1 MIISVNWL
9 KKFVPDLPEIDE
21 LSKLIGARLVEIES
35 IENLNEKYKDVVIAR
50 VISAKKVEG
59 SDHLNLCKI
68 DDGGKRDGVERDEN
82 GFIQVVCGAPNVR
95 EGLFVAWLPPKAIVP
110 ETFGGEN
117 FQLSARKLMGN
128 MSNGMIAS
136 LRELG
141 LGDEHD
147 GILEISPEAFE
158 NGLQAGDSFAE
169 KFELNDYLLEVENK
183 SLTHRPDCF
192 GIIGFAREVAGI
204 LGQKFVEPDFIKQ
217 SDFGF
222 KVNNDKSIV
231 IDAQDSEICERYTAA
246 IFDVSDILKNP
257 NLTLEKTYLLRSG
270 MRPIDTITDLANEL
284 MLETGQP
291 LHTFDFDKLAEI
303 NGGENVKMTVRKAFE
318 NEELELLDGRKI
330 KMSQNDIV
338 IATGE
343 NGENAVALAGAMG
356 GKSTEIDENT
366 TRILVESATFN
377 LYNLRNTQMRH
388 GIFSEAITRFTKGV
402 PEMMSRK
409 VLDLFGVQLL
419 ALGGKSLSEIADSKG
434 DFYYNK
440 SEISV
445 SKDKINQIL
454 GTNFSSEEIQKTLEN
469 VGILTKNDNSE
480 TFVVPFW
487 RNDLHIEEDLIEEVG
502 RLNGYD
508 NIKLQLPKRTF
519 RAVKKAKIDLL
530 QSEIREILASSG
542 ANEILTYTFVHGDLL
557 EKAGQDTKNAYK
569 IVNSISPEL
578 QYYRQTLMPSLLSK
592 INQNIRGGFSEFA
605 IFEMNKITEKALGL
619 NEENVPFEQKKL
631 AFVYT
636 KNKGEN
642 AFFEAKNYAEFLF
655 KKLSLKVEFV
665 KFDLSKSPLS
675 TEFEPKRSALIQISD
690 SEGEKILGVIGEF
703 KKKIQKALK
712 LPESTAGFE
721 LDLGILLENT
731 GRISAKIKDFSK
743 FQSVERD
750 ISINVDESWQFAEI
764 FDIFKN
770 ISGEFRDVEIET
782 LPIDIFNNG
791 DGTKN
796 ISIRFKITPFEKTL
810 NGDEIRDIMQKIEE
824 KAIKNGGKII

>member
-82 GFIQVVCGAPNVR
+82 GFVQVVCGAPNVR

-147 GILEISPEAFE
+147 GILEISPETFE
-158 NGLQAGDSFAE
+158 NGLQAGGSFAE

-222 KVNNDKSIV
+222 EVNNDKSIV
-231 IDAQDSEICERYTAA
+231 IDVQDSEICERYTAA

-270 MRPIDTITDLANEL
+270 MRPIDIITDLANEL

-291 LHTFDFDKLAEI
+291 LHTFDFDKLAKI
-303 NGGENVKMTVRKAFE
+303 NGGKNVKMTVRKAFE

-343 NGENAVALAGAMG
+343 NDENAVALAGAMG

-409 VLDLFGVQLL
+409 VLDLFGMQLL

-480 TFVVPFW
+480 IFVVPFW

-530 QSEIREILASSG
+530 QSEIREILVSSG

-557 EKAGQDTKNAYK
+557 KKAGQDPKNAYK

-592 INQNIRGGFSEFA
+592 VNQNIRTGFSEFA
-605 IFEMNKITEKALGL
+605 IFEMNKITEKTLGL

-642 AFFEAKNYAEFLF
+642 VFFEAKNYAEFLF
-655 KKLSLKVEFV
+655 KKLGLKVEFI

-675 TEFEPKRSALIQISD
+675 TEFEPKRSALIQVSN

-712 LPESTAGFE
+712 LPESAAGFE
-721 LDLGILLENT
+721 IDLGILLENT
-731 GRISAKIKDFSK
+731 GKTSAKIKDFSK

-750 ISINVDESWQFAEI
+750 ISINVDESRQFAEI
-764 FDIFKN
+764 FDIFKG
-770 ISGEFRDVEIET
+770 ISSEFKGVEIET

-824 KAIKNGGKII
+824 KAVKNGGKII